1 MGRFWKAAGGGAA
14 GRLVE
19 EDGVGAAVIVVPEF
33 LAASADEPATAELL
47 AAGGED
53 TMPSPHLLV
62 RVSSSAD
69 SSCYLCSLLRSS
81 RRHKGSARPRR
92 HAMMTSRHL
101 NVGGMT
107 LSFQIRLTS
116 EKEAGAGG
124 GGGRRGL
131 LPPGHIPHVR
141 VSFSPRVG
149 CQRDNYASLF
159 MDRRRKVHALRAKRS
174 SAQERHQLTITD

>member
-19 EDGVGAAVIVVPEF
+19 EDDGVGAAVIVVPEF
-33 LAASADEPATAELL
+33 LAPSADEPATAELL

-69 SSCYLCSLLRSS
+69 SSCYLCVRCCGPT
-81 RRHKGSARPRR
+81 RHKGSLCTAPRR

-116 EKEAGAGG
+116 EKH
-124 GGGRRGL
+124 RDRSIRGL
-131 LPPGHIPHVR
+131 LPPRHVPHVR
-141 VSFSPRVG
+141 TSFASPRVG
-149 CQRDNYASLF
+149 RPISIMPHYLWTGGEKC
-159 MDRRRKVHALRAKRS
+159 MH
-174 SAQERHQLTITD
+174 